1 MQTRI
6 TLEAA
11 LQEIT
16 SSVTPLGIETI
27 PLERAVGRTL
37 AQDLTARHDQPPFP
51 RSPLDG
57 YALRSADTVGAT
69 PESPVS
75 LTVVETVYAGH
86 VPSVSLAPGQAV
98 RIMTGA
104 PLPQGCD
111 CVLRQED
118 TDQGYPTVQIFKA
131 LSPCD
136 NYVPAGNDFAA
147 GTLLLPA
154 GTVCNAAAIGI
165 AASAGFPE
173 LPVRKLPVVG
183 LMTTGDEVAPPQA
196 RPLPPG
202 KIYGSNGHLLLARLQ
217 ELGIST
223 VQCCHAADDP
233 AQVAQVLR
241 QLLTMCDCVITT
253 GGVSVGDKDIFHEA
267 LPLLGADRRFWRVQL
282 KPGTPVMYSL
292 YEGKPIL
299 SLSGN
304 PFAALATFELLAR
317 PMLATLAGQPHW
329 HWTTEEAILDTPFPK
344 SSMGRRFVR
353 AMLCNGHVQLPE
365 MHSSG
370 ALASAIGCNCLVE
383 FPAGSPAMEPGQ
395 TVTVYR

>member
-11 LQEIT
+11 LDEIA
-16 SSVTPLGIETI
+16 SSITPLGTETVS
-27 PLERAVGRTL
+27 LVQAVGRTL
-37 AQDLTARHDQPPFP
+37 AQDMVAACDQPPFP

-57 YALRSADTVGAT
+57 YALRSADTAGAS
-69 PESPVS
+69 PETPVS
-75 LTVVETVYAGH
+75 LTVLETVYAGH
-86 VPSVSLAPGQAV
+86 VPTVSLAPGQTI

-111 CVLRQED
+111 CVLRLED
-118 TDQGYPTVQIFKA
+118 TDQGSPTVQIYKS
-131 LSPCD
+131 LSPYE
-136 NYVPAGNDFAA
+136 NYVPAGNDFTA

-173 LPVRKLPVVG
+173 LPVHKLPVVG

-217 ELGIST
+217 ELGIPT
-223 VQCCHAADDP
+223 VHCRHAIDDP
-233 AQVAQVLR
+233 SQVAEELR
-241 QLLTMCDCVITT
+241 QLLAVCDCVITT

-267 LPLLGADRRFWRVQL
+267 LPLLGANRRFWRVQL

-317 PMLATLAGQPHW
+317 PMLADLAGQPHW
-329 HWTTEEAILDTPFPK
+329 HWTTEEAVLDTPFPK
-344 SSMGRRFVR
+344 SSIGRRFVR
-353 AMLCNGHVQLPE
+353 ATLQNGHVKLPE

-370 ALASAIGCNCLVE
+370 ALASVLGCNCLVE